1 MTYAST
7 AHGLPGVFISF
18 EGGEGV
24 GKTTQITFM
33 ERVLKNAG
41 LDVVR
46 LREPGGTKV
55 GEDLRAIVL
64 DAKND
69 MLDDRAEL
77 FIYEAA
83 RAQIVAEVIRPAL
96 ERGAVVLCDR
106 FVDSTVAYQGYGRGL
121 DPAFVRQANEFAC
134 QGILPDRTV
143 LLTVDSTALG
153 LKRATRRL
161 GADRLELAGSEFH
174 QRVNEGFKRI
184 AADHPERVRTVSSGT
199 TKSAAARGVWDAVGD
214 VLAEAFG
221 VERPSEAE
229 FDALDRRRHR
239 RQNGGRK
246 GGPGS
251 PRQSAYGPNGR
262 ARGEAGGKR
271 AGASDSGAE
280 GRPGRDGA
288 GRQAGGA
295 CSADDGAVSPSGAKR
310 RRRGGRG
317 RKRAGGTGA
326 RRPAA
331 GDAGGAGA

>member
-1 MTYAST
+1 MSYVSS

-24 GKTTQITFM
+24 GKTTQIAFM
-33 ERVLKNAG
+33 EKMLKKAG

-55 GEDLRAIVL
+55 GEDLRSIVL

-69 MLDDRAEL
+69 MLDDRSEL

-121 DPAFVRQANEFAC
+121 DPAFVRAANEFAC

-174 QRVNEGFKRI
+174 QHVNEGFKRI

-221 VERPSEAE
+221 VQPPTDADYAE
-229 FDALDRRRHR
+229 LDRRRR
-239 RQNGGRK
+239 RPNGARK
-246 GGPGS
+246 GGKRGGTPSGTRGS
-251 PRQSAYGPNGR
+251 NQPSGR
-262 ARGEAGGKR
+262 G
-271 AGASDSGAE
+271 GASHDGSQ
-280 GRPGRDGA
+280 GA
-288 GRQAGGA
+288 G
-295 CSADDGAVSPSGAKR
+295 DGTARRSGNR
-310 RRRGGRG
+310 RRRHRGSRGKGGS
-317 RKRAGGTGA
+317 AGSRPSAPNADAPFGGDGA
-326 RRPAA
+326 
-331 GDAGGAGA
+331 